1 MGQLRRFGDVRFM
14 SACPPIADMA
24 QSIDYLTSCAIRRPE
39 RVQQTTQL
47 LDDLVG
53 ATEQRDRDGEAE
65 FFRGLEVQEQFNF
78 R

>member
-1 MGQLRRFGDVRFM
+1 M
-14 SACPPIADMA
+14 
-24 QSIDYLTSCAIRRPE
+24 
-39 RVQQTTQL
+39 QQTTQL